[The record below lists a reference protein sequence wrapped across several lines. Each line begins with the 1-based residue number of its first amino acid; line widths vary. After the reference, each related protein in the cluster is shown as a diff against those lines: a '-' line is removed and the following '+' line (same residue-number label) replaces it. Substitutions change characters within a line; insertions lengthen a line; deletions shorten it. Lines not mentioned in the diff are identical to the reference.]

1 MRKNSPGKWRHLEYF
16 TRQEDGKYAYSGSHM
31 ICAMEPEEY
40 RRLCLRLLTIS
51 GGLGAMLTAAGC
63 FPRTG
68 MEGNAFLLLPYVAE
82 LAASLLLSWS
92 LFQMSR
98 GGTKLRRYQYEK
110 TVYAA
115 SRRAAEG
122 LAASVA
128 GAGGWILSAV
138 LHLDNGRG
146 AASILL
152 KLSCIAG
159 AVGFFVIYRQ
169 CGKISWKEEAASER
183 S

>member
-31 ICAMEPEEY
+31 ICAMDPADY
-40 RRLCLRLLTIS
+40 RRLCLRLLAIS

-68 MEGNAFLLLPYVAE
+68 MEGNPLVLLPYVAE
-82 LAASLLLSWS
+82 LAAALLLCLS
-92 LFQMSR
+92 LFRMR
-98 GGTKLRRYQYEK
+98 RDGTRLRRYQYEK
-110 TVYAA
+110 NVYAA

-138 LHLDNGRG
+138 LHSGNGRG
-146 AASILL
+146 AGSILL

-159 AVGFFVIYRQ
+159 AVGFFFIYRQ